1 MDKEALLISL
11 TYTGGLV
18 FLFFSLYSIR
28 EKIMGA
34 KNAPNIEP
42 IIIKRE
48 SKMTNSKTVLSSID
62 LMKQEKQIDQRKDD
76 LQISLDDLEKQKI
89 IIQKSLQ
96 QRGWVKKLNG
106 EWGFE

>member
-1 MDKEALLISL
+1 
-11 TYTGGLV
+11 
-18 FLFFSLYSIR
+18 
-28 EKIMGA
+28 MGA
-34 KNAPNIEP
+34 KSAPNVEP

>member
-1 MDKEALLISL
+1 
-11 TYTGGLV
+11 
-18 FLFFSLYSIR
+18 
-28 EKIMGA
+28 MGA
-34 KNAPNIEP
+34 KSAPNVEP

-89 IIQKSLQ
+89 IIQKTLQ

-106 EWGFE
+106 EWGFD

>member
-62 LMKQEKQIDQRKDD
+62 LMKQE
-76 LQISLDDLEKQKI
+76 ISLDDLEKQKI

>member
-1 MDKEALLISL
+1 
-11 TYTGGLV
+11 
-18 FLFFSLYSIR
+18 
-28 EKIMGA
+28 MGA
-34 KNAPNIEP
+34 KSAPNIEP

>member
-34 KNAPNIEP
+34 KSAPNIEP